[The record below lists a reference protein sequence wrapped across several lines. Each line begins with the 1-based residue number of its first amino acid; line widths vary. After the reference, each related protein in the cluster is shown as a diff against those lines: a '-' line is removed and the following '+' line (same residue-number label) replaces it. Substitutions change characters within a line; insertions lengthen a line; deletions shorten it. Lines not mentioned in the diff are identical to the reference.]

1 MVFIT
6 YVKYYYCTCQSMK
19 VLFQS
24 MPSMVL
30 TLQSGSS
37 SYYWIVDMLL
47 PINAMETNLGWLDF
61 LNHTF
66 YKHQGS

>member
-37 SYYWIVDMLL
+37 SYYWIVDMLS
-47 PINAMETNLGWLDF
+47 PINAMETNLG
-61 LNHTF
+61 
-66 YKHQGS
+66 